1 MMHRSLQ
8 SMNSFAVDAS
18 AENLFYIKDLKDIK
32 QWIKAQGSEAFLI
45 LGGGSNVLF
54 VKDPE
59 MAVLKNEL
67 KGIQVLEER
76 DSELIL
82 EVCSGENW
90 PELVQYTV
98 EQGWGGLENLALIPG
113 SVGAAP
119 VQNIGAYGVELKDRM
134 LSLEYV
140 DMRSAEI
147 KELEAEECQFG
158 YRDSIFKRDLKN
170 TAFITKVRFRLTKK
184 EHDLNFAYAAIEQYF
199 EKNSIVKPTIRD
211 VFDAVV
217 SIRTQK
223 LPDPKELGNA
233 GSFFKNPLVSLEIYN
248 RLALEYPSMPFY
260 PAGEQRVKL
269 AAAWLIDKAGWKGKR
284 IGQVGTYEKQA
295 LVIVN
300 HGNATGLEIF
310 QFSSMVKASVFAM
323 FGIALEEEVNI
334 IK

>member
-1 MMHRSLQ
+1 MRKSLQ
-8 SMNSFAVDAS
+8 SMNSFAVEAS
-18 AENLFYIKDLKDIK
+18 TEKLFYIRDLDDILR
-32 QWIKAQGSEAFLI
+32 WVDEANGQPFLI

-54 VKDPE
+54 VKNPE

-67 KGIQVLEER
+67 KGIRIVKESGSALVLEV
-76 DSELIL
+76 S
-82 EVCSGENW
+82 SGENW
-90 PELVQYTV
+90 PDLVKYTV
-98 EQGWGGLENLALIPG
+98 DQGWGGLENMALIPG

-140 DMRSAEI
+140 DMQSAEI
-147 KELEAEECQFG
+147 KDLKVEECQFG
-158 YRDSIFKRDLKN
+158 YRDSVFKRELKN
-170 TAFITKVRFRLTKK
+170 VAFITKVRFRLTKK
-184 EHDLNFAYAAIEQYF
+184 THKLNYSYAALKQYF
-199 EKNSIVKPTIRD
+199 DQNSIVKPNIRD
-211 VFDAVV
+211 VYDAVV

-233 GSFFKNPLVSLEIYN
+233 GSFFKNPLISLEIYN
-248 RLALEYPSMPFY
+248 RLALEYPSMPYY

-284 IGQVGTYEKQA
+284 AGHVGTYEKQA

-300 HGNATGLEIF
+300 YGDATGLEVF
-310 QFSSMVKASVFAM
+310 QFSAMVKASVFAM